1 MCKRAEKINNL
12 LSSLSLSHRKKTG
25 AQTQCEFSKE
35 EFINGF
41 CELGVDSIDKLKVKL
56 PQIEVELN
64 DMMKFKEFYQFTF
77 NYAKDPGQKGL
88 DLEMAI
94 AYWNICLRDR
104 FKFLDLWCQFLTV
117 RLDIASLLIE
127 H

>member
-1 MCKRAEKINNL
+1 MSCQN
-12 LSSLSLSHRKKTG
+12 HTG

-35 EFINGF
+35 EFITGF
-41 CELGVDSIDKLKVKL
+41 CELGVDSIEKLKVKL
-56 PQIEVELN
+56 PQIETELN

-88 DLEMAI
+88 DLDMAV

-104 FKFLDLWCQFLTV
+104 FKFLDLWCQFLMV
-117 RLDIASLLIE
+117 SWKLSVFFK
-127 H
+127 